1 MHRVTGSV
9 TRSLDLVNVDP
20 ASGDGDYYGNPRR
33 MVVTRPHSCPYN
45 LASPL
50 SPRLLPLLRG
60 AGEEERDRLYRLVC
74 LQVDSSEST
83 CTLSDDYSFD
93 RSDTNS
99 HLRQSGSATS
109 EVERAEVGSIEVDGW
124 SGKFYM
130 SSCSASRKVIDRLA
144 RENTSKFSFSTS
156 TTNAFNN

>member
-50 SPRLLPLLRG
+50 SPPLLPLLRG
-60 AGEEERDRLYRLVC
+60 AGEEERDRLYRLIC

-83 CTLSDDYSFD
+83 CTLSYNYSFD

-99 HLRQSGSATS
+99 HLRQSGSASS
-109 EVERAEVGSIEVDGW
+109 EVERAEVGSIEVDSW
-124 SGKFYM
+124 SGKSFM
-130 SSCSASRKVIDRLA
+130 NSSIVRSRFLFRKSKSDRSLGP
-144 RENTSKFSFSTS
+144 RKHI
-156 TTNAFNN
+156 